1 MGVELTHYI
10 AHHASTLIEGT
21 VGPIP
26 AVIHRID
33 YTTMHRLESITH
45 IGQGATDNNCHRVI
59 QIRTLHFGL
68 QVDLLNITVGI
79 IDQNLTAV
87 SGDLDIDIWVFALVF
102 FTHSCSVPL

>member
-1 MGVELTHYI
+1 MGVELTHHI
-10 AHHASTLIEGT
+10 ANDAGTFIEST
-21 VGPIP
+21 VGAIT
-26 AVIHRID
+26 AVVHSID
-33 YTTMHRLESITH
+33 HATMYRFKTVAY